1 MQHSDR
7 RFFAW
12 ISWSLELETPSKIH
26 DSQKSI
32 YQLMHSVLKC
42 RELWIIYVY
51 NWRFLKLKLI
61 LAFDIQV
68 HCFRNLELPTRDQPG
83 VWPLF
88 WQVGEAIQSAAGKT
102 LSQRWFYPLGPIND
116 LVPCTAMYL
125 EMFGRALSILS
136 YLVCVLI
143 WAFWKGHGNELI
155 IWVNDEYIQCIYIY
169 TQIHLCSRSQQL
181 LPATTV
187 PLWSFYLLLVSCDL
201 LTHPAD
207 VTSMSLSI
215 YPCCGWLNPWRLV
228 LHMDEQP
235 PA

>member
-1 MQHSDR
+1 MGIQDLYDWWWLLLAVFQFVFPWKNAGTTWGTEGQRSHLMMQHSDR

-125 EMFGRALSILS
+125 EILEMFGRALSILF

-143 WAFWKGHGNELI
+143 WAF
-155 IWVNDEYIQCIYIY
+155 
-169 TQIHLCSRSQQL
+169 
-181 LPATTV
+181 
-187 PLWSFYLLLVSCDL
+187 
-201 LTHPAD
+201 
-207 VTSMSLSI
+207 
-215 YPCCGWLNPWRLV
+215 
-228 LHMDEQP
+228 
-235 PA
+235 

>member
-125 EMFGRALSILS
+125 EILEMFGRALSILF

-155 IWVNDEYIQCIYIY
+155 IWVNDEYIQCIYIHKY
-169 TQIHLCSRSQQL
+169 ICVVEANNFCRPQQFLCEVSIY
-181 LPATTV
+181 
-187 PLWSFYLLLVSCDL
+187 YLFLAIYWHTPRMWQVC
-201 LTHPAD
+201 H
-207 VTSMSLSI
+207 SLSI
-215 YPCCGWLNPWRLV
+215 HTVDGWIPE
-228 LHMDEQP
+228 D
-235 PA
+235 